1 MESKNQHPYTAEL
14 DGEQLEGFIGGFE
27 VGETLRLKSGRT
39 ACAVCGIKNIQTFV
53 YQGKGTTRLAH
64 VILPCGHETFIPERA
79 IEPL

>member
-1 MESKNQHPYTAEL
+1 MESNKQHPNTAEL

-27 VGETLRLKSGRT
+27 VGETRRLKSGRT
-39 ACAVCGIKNIQTFV
+39 ACAVCGMKNNQTFV
-53 YQGKGTTRLAH
+53 CQGKGAARLAY